1 MKNSDSFGAIALFI
15 IIFGVLLSAGV
26 TYYVTYLPMVEHYV
40 ELGYNDV
47 QARVII
53 TNLDR
58 RPLEITFGTCFIA
71 YIFTALGLIYLWVK
85 AKYC

>member
-1 MKNSDSFGAIALFI
+1 MKSSDGFVALGFFI
-15 IIFGVLLSAGV
+15 LIFGVLLSAGV

-58 RPLEITFGTCFIA
+58 RPLEMTFGICFIA
-71 YIFTALGLIYLWVK
+71 YLFTALGLAYLWVK